1 LAGIHF
7 MQVALSDFGT
17 TVDVPEGTLI
27 MPRRARPV
35 PQIADVAGA
44 VREALETPR
53 NFPPLRR
60 ALTPEDR
67 ITVVVDD
74 RLPQL
79 GAMVN
84 EILKYLTEAGVVS
97 DSITLLSP
105 PHARQA
111 WIDQLSD
118 SYQEVR
124 TEVHDPADKQRLAY
138 LASTRRGR
146 RIYLNRSLVDADQTI
161 ILAGN
166 RYDPQ
171 FGIADATSLVYPGL
185 SDADTLRDTARQLSM
200 DRPVE
205 QATPL
210 HNEAEE
216 VIWLLGVPFFIHVI
230 GGEGDSVA
238 HVLGGTVE
246 SAPEAVRLLNESW
259 HVTVDRPAHTV
270 VALIKGS
277 GAQQDFASLA
287 QAALAASR
295 VVEARGRIVFLTHS
309 NPGISEGMAYLRQA
323 DNPAV
328 AARIVQER
336 QPADRVALL
345 EWLHAAGRAEL
356 YLLSDMDESV
366 VEELFATPLQDARQ
380 VQRLL
385 DLAPSSLFLEDG
397 QKVLAVVTSTT

>member
-1 LAGIHF
+1 
-7 MQVALSDFGT
+7 MQIALPDFSANLN
-17 TVDVPEGTLI
+17 VREGTLVVPHRAAP
-27 MPRRARPV
+27 MPI
-35 PQIADVAGA
+35 IADVAAA
-44 VREALETPR
+44 VRAALETPR

-84 EILKYLTEAGVVS
+84 EILRYLTEAGVVS

-105 PHARQA
+105 PHSQQA

-118 SYQEVR
+118 AYQEVR
-124 TEVHDPADKQRLAY
+124 TEVHDFGDKQRLAY

-161 ILAGN
+161 VLAGN

-171 FGIADATSLVYPGL
+171 FGIADATCLVYPAL
-185 SDADTLRDTARQLSM
+185 SDAETLRDTARQLSM
-200 DRPVE
+200 ERPGE
-205 QATPL
+205 QATAL
-210 HNEAEE
+210 YHEAEE
-216 VIWLLGVPFFIHVI
+216 VNWLLGVPFFIQVI
-230 GGEGDSVA
+230 AGAGDTVA
-238 HVLGGTVE
+238 HVLSGTLE
-246 SAPEAVRLLNESW
+246 SAPEANQLLNQSW
-259 HVTVDRPAHTV
+259 KMTVNRPAHTV
-270 VALIKGS
+270 VATVKGS
-277 GAQQDFASLA
+277 GPQQDFASIA
-287 QAALAASR
+287 QAALTASR
-295 VVEARGRIVFLTHS
+295 VVETGGRIILLTHS
-309 NPGISEGMAYLRQA
+309 NPAVSDGMAYLRQA

-345 EWLHAAGRAEL
+345 EWLHAASKAEL
-356 YLLSDMDESV
+356 YLLSDMDENV
-366 VEELFATPLQDARQ
+366 VEELFATPLQDAPQ

-385 DLAPSSLFLEDG
+385 DLASSSLFLEDG
-397 QKVLAVVTSTT
+397 QKMLAVVAGK

>member
-1 LAGIHF
+1 
-7 MQVALSDFGT
+7 MQVALPDFGASLN
-17 TVDVPEGTLI
+17 VPEGTL
-27 MPRRARPV
+27 MAPRRATSKPT
-35 PQIADVAGA
+35 IADVAGA
-44 VREALETPR
+44 VRAALETPR

-79 GAMVN
+79 GVMVN

-105 PHARQA
+105 PYARQA

-118 SYQEVR
+118 AFQEVR
-124 TEVHDPADKQRLAY
+124 TEVHDPADKKRISY

-161 ILAGN
+161 VLAGN

-171 FGIADATSLVYPGL
+171 FGIADASCVVYPGL

-200 DRPVE
+200 ERPGE

-210 HNEAEE
+210 RHEAEE
-216 VIWLLGVPFFIHVI
+216 VIWLLGVPFFIQI
-230 GGEGDSVA
+230 ITGEGDSIA
-238 HVLGGTVE
+238 HILGGTVE
-246 SAPEAVRLLNESW
+246 SAIEANQLLNEAW
-259 HVTVDRPAHTV
+259 KIKVERPSHTV
-270 VALIKGS
+270 VASVNGS
-277 GAQQDFASLA
+277 GAQQDFASIA

-295 VVEARGRIVFLTHS
+295 VVESGGRIILLSHS
-309 NPGISEGMAYLRQA
+309 NPVISEGMAYLRQA

-345 EWLHAAGRAEL
+345 EWLHAAGQAEL
-356 YLLSDMDESV
+356 YLLSDMEESV
-366 VEELFATPLQDARQ
+366 VEELFATPLQEVRQ

-385 DLAPSSLFLEDG
+385 DLASSSLILEDG
-397 QKVLAVVTSTT
+397 QKVLAVVGDK

>member
-1 LAGIHF
+1 

-17 TVDVPEGTLI
+17 AVDVPEGMLI
-27 MPRRARPV
+27 VPRRARQM
-35 PQIADVAGA
+35 PQIADVAAA
-44 VREALETPR
+44 VCSALETPR
-53 NFPPLRR
+53 NFPPLSR

-74 RLPQL
+74 RLPDL

-118 SYQEVR
+118 AYQEVR
-124 TEVHDPADKQRLAY
+124 TEVHDPGDKKRLSY

-171 FGIADATSLVYPGL
+171 FGIADASCLVYPGL
-185 SDADTLRDTARQLSM
+185 SDAETLHDTARQLSM
-200 DRPVE
+200 DRPGE

-210 HNEAEE
+210 RHEAEE
-216 VIWLLGVPFFIHVI
+216 VIWLLGVPFFIQVI
-230 GGEGDSVA
+230 AGEGDSIA

-246 SAPEAVRLLNESW
+246 STPEANQLLNDSW
-259 HVTVDRPAHTV
+259 KINVERPAHTV
-270 VALIKGS
+270 VAVIKGR

-287 QAALAASR
+287 QAALSASR
-295 VVEARGRIVFLTHS
+295 VVETGGRIILLTHS
-309 NPGISEGMAYLRQA
+309 NPVVSEGMAYLRQA

-345 EWLHAAGRAEL
+345 EWLHAAGKAEL
-356 YLLSDMDESV
+356 YVLSDMDESV
-366 VEELFATPLQDARQ
+366 VEELFATPLQEARQ

-385 DLAPSSLFLEDG
+385 DLASSSLFLEDG
-397 QKVLAVVTSTT
+397 QKMLAVVGTTN

>member
-1 LAGIHF
+1 
-7 MQVALSDFGT
+7 MQVTLADFA
-17 TVDVPEGTLI
+17 VSLEVREGTLI
-27 MPRRARPV
+27 VPRRAGPV
-35 PQIADVAGA
+35 PMIADAARA
-44 VREALETPR
+44 VRAALETPR

-79 GAMVN
+79 GTMVN
-84 EILKYLTEAGVVS
+84 EILKYLTEAGVVA

-105 PHARQA
+105 PGARQE

-118 SYQEVR
+118 AYQEVR
-124 TEVHDPADKQRLAY
+124 TEVHDPGDKQHLAY

-161 ILAGN
+161 VLAGN

-171 FGIADATSLVYPGL
+171 YGIADATCLLYPAL
-185 SDADTLRDTARQLSM
+185 SDAETLRDTARQLSM
-200 DRPVE
+200 ERPSE

-210 HNEAEE
+210 YREAEE
-216 VIWLLGVPFFIHVI
+216 VIWLLGVPFFIQVI

-246 SAPEAVRLLNESW
+246 SAPDANQLLNQAW
-259 HVTVDRPAHTV
+259 KITVDRPAHIV
-270 VALIKGS
+270 VAVVKGS

-295 VVEARGRIVFLTHS
+295 VVESGGRIVLLTHS
-309 NPGISEGMAYLRQA
+309 NPTISEGMAYLRQA

-345 EWLHAAGRAEL
+345 EWLHAAGTAEL

-380 VQRLL
+380 VQRLI
-385 DLAPSSLFLEDG
+385 DLAPSSLVLEDG
-397 QKVLAVVTSTT
+397 QKVLAVVISTT

>member
-1 LAGIHF
+1 
-7 MQVALSDFGT
+7 VALRDFGIT
-17 TVDVPEGTLI
+17 LEVREGTLI
-27 MPRRARPV
+27 V
-35 PQIADVAGA
+35 PQRTTSMPIIADVAGA
-44 VREALETPR
+44 VRAALETPR
-53 NFPPLRR
+53 NFPALRR

-79 GAMVN
+79 GPMVN

-118 SYQEVR
+118 VFQEVR
-124 TEVHDPADKQRLAY
+124 TEVHDPGDKQRLAY

-171 FGIADATSLVYPGL
+171 FGIADATCLAYPGL
-185 SDADTLRDTARQLSM
+185 SDAETLRDTARQFSM
-200 DRPVE
+200 ERPGE

-210 HNEAEE
+210 NHEAEE
-216 VIWLLGVPFFIHVI
+216 VIWLLGVPFFIQVI
-230 GGEGDSVA
+230 AGEGDSIA

-246 SAPEAVRLLNESW
+246 ATPMANQLLNDSW
-259 HVTVDRPAHTV
+259 RISVDRPAHTV

-295 VVEARGRIVFLTHS
+295 VVETGGRIVLLTHS

-336 QPADRVALL
+336 QPEDRVALL
-345 EWLHAAGRAEL
+345 EWLHAAGTAEL

-397 QKVLAVVTSTT
+397 QKVLAVVTATK